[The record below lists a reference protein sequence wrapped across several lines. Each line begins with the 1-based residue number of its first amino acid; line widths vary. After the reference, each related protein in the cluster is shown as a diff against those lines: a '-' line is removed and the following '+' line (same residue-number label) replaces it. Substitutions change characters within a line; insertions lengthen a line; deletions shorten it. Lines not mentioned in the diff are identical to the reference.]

1 MSKRQSQVAELLRRH
16 ISLVLQE
23 SGIYIFGAQPLVT
36 VTHVIVTAD
45 MALAKIYLSIYN
57 AEQPQ
62 IIMDA
67 IQHALPEIKQN
78 FYKRI
83 KSHMRRMP
91 EIQFYLDDTLE
102 AAMQEASLFQKLY
115 EADQMGNEEE

>member
-83 KSHMRRMP
+83 KSHMRRMRKFNS
-91 EIQFYLDDTLE
+91 IS
-102 AAMQEASLFQKLY
+102 MIR
-115 EADQMGNEEE
+115 